1 MDSGANFSEVNRM
14 NKPQILCFS
23 LFLCLPVFVYAQQPA
38 TATGSAAQSEPASA
52 PVAENS
58 EGSIKLDV
66 VVTDKPGKPV
76 TGLEMKD
83 FTLTDNKQPA
93 KILSFQTVDGTVQ
106 PADPPVEVILVIDT
120 VNMPYLEVTF
130 ARQEIAKFL
139 LQNGGHL
146 AQPVSIQ
153 VFTNQGLDSQS
164 EPSTDGNALAAQAN
178 QLDNR
183 LRTLG
188 RSASGNGAS
197 ERFRLSIQAM
207 GSIADS
213 EAKKPGKKLLIW
225 AGEGWP
231 MLEVPN
237 FQITSKAQQQYFDA
251 IVSMSTLLREARISV
266 YSISQSGYGM
276 DSSHYEDFLKGVK
289 STNDASAPN
298 LALKV
303 LAIQSGGRV
312 LGPDNNLAGQI
323 NTCVQD
329 ASAFYTLSFDPPR
342 ANKPNEYHDVKVQV
356 GKPRLKAHTSTGYY
370 NQP

>member
-1 MDSGANFSEVNRM
+1 MS
-14 NKPQILCFS
+14 KPQILCLS
-23 LFLCLPVFVYAQQPA
+23 LLLCLRVFVCAQQPA
-38 TATGSAAQSEPASA
+38 TATGAAAQSEPASA
-52 PVAENS
+52 PVAENG
-58 EGSIKLDV
+58 EGRIKLDV

-76 TGLEMKD
+76 SGLAVKD
-83 FTLTDNKQPA
+83 FTLLDNYQPG
-93 KILSFQTVDGTVQ
+93 KILSFHAVDGTVQ
-106 PADPPVEVILVIDT
+106 PADPPVEVILVLDT
-120 VNMPYLEVTF
+120 VNVPYVDVAI

-153 VFTNQGLDSQS
+153 MFTNQGLDFQS
-164 EPSTDGNALAAQAN
+164 DPSTDGNALAAQVN

-188 RSASGNGAS
+188 RSAAGNGAS
-197 ERFRLSIQAM
+197 DRFKLSIQAM
-207 GSIADS
+207 GALAGN
-213 EAKKPGKKLLIW
+213 EAKKPGRKLLIW

-237 FQITSKAQQQYFDA
+237 FQVTSKAQQQYFDA
-251 IVSMSTLLREARISV
+251 IVLMSTLLREARISV
-266 YSISQSGYGM
+266 YSISQSGYRM
-276 DSSHYEDFLKGVK
+276 DSYRYEDFLKGVK
-289 STNDASAPN
+289 STNDAGAPN

-303 LAIQSGGRV
+303 LAMQSGGRV

-329 ASAFYTLSFDPPR
+329 ASAFYTLTFDPPH
-342 ANKPNEYHDVKVQV
+342 ANKPNEYHDLKVQI
-356 GKPRLKAHTSTGYY
+356 GKPGLKAHTSTGYY

>member
-1 MDSGANFSEVNRM
+1 
-14 NKPQILCFS
+14 
-23 LFLCLPVFVYAQQPA
+23 
-38 TATGSAAQSEPASA
+38 
-52 PVAENS
+52 VAENS
-58 EGSIKLDV
+58 EGRIKLDV

-76 TGLEMKD
+76 SGLEMKD
-83 FTLTDNKQPA
+83 FTLTDDKQTG
-93 KILSFQTVDGTVQ
+93 KILSFHVVDGTVQ

-120 VNMPYLEVTF
+120 VNMPYLEVTI

-153 VFTNQGLDSQS
+153 VFTNQGLDIQS
-164 EPSTDGNALAAQAN
+164 EPSTDGNALAVQVN

-188 RSASGNGAS
+188 RSAAGNGAT
-197 ERFRLSIQAM
+197 ERFKLSIQAM
-207 GSIADS
+207 GSIAGN

-231 MLEVPN
+231 MLDVPN
-237 FQITSKAQQQYFDA
+237 FQVTSRSQQQYFNA

-266 YSISQSGYGM
+266 YSISQSGYGL
-276 DSSHYEDFLKGVK
+276 DSFRYEGFLKGVK
-289 STNDASAPN
+289 TTNDASPPY

-303 LAIQSGGRV
+303 LAIESGGRV

-329 ASAFYTLSFDPPR
+329 ASTFYTLSFDPPR
-342 ANKPNEYHDVKVQV
+342 ANKPNEHHDLKVQID
-356 GKPRLKAHTSTGYY
+356 KPGLKAHTSTGYY

>member
-1 MDSGANFSEVNRM
+1 MI
-14 NKPQILCFS
+14 KPRILCLF
-23 LFLCLPVFVYAQQPA
+23 LFLCLPVFVCAQQPA
-38 TATGSAAQSEPASA
+38 TAAGAAAQSEPASA
-52 PVAENS
+52 PLAENS
-58 EGSIKLDV
+58 EGRIKLDV

-76 TGLEMKD
+76 SGLEMKD
-83 FTLTDNKQPA
+83 FSLMDNKQPA
-93 KILSFQTVDGTVQ
+93 KILSFHAVDGTVQ

-120 VNMPYLEVTF
+120 VNLPYLEVAF

-146 AQPVSIQ
+146 AQPVSVQ
-153 VFTNQGLDSQS
+153 VFTNQGMDFQS
-164 EPSTDGNALAAQAN
+164 DPSTDGNALATQVN
-178 QLDNR
+178 QIDNR

-188 RSASGNGAS
+188 SSAAGNGAS

-207 GSIADS
+207 GSIANN
-213 EAKKPGKKLLIW
+213 EATKPGRKLLIW

-237 FQITSKAQQQYFDA
+237 FQVTSRAQQQYFDA

-266 YSISQSGYGM
+266 YSISQSGHGM
-276 DSSHYEDFLKGVK
+276 DSSRYEDFLKGVK

-303 LAIQSGGRV
+303 IAIESGGRV

-323 NTCVQD
+323 NTCIQD
-329 ASAFYTLSFDPPR
+329 ASTFYTLSFDPPH
-342 ANKPNEYHDVKVQV
+342 ASKTNEYHDLKV
-356 GKPRLKAHTSTGYY
+356 
-370 NQP
+370 